1 MDTTAPGDALK
12 KPLQR
17 SKSTTTGIAQPKKRA
32 ALGDKSNIGQP
43 AETGDKEGK
52 ALKKPLA
59 ASKTGPVAK
68 AAQPTG
74 VQKLSRSQST
84 RSILGPKDKNAT
96 NVSDLKRPAS
106 GSGATGHVAKK
117 RATGSSTSSKSIEEE
132 YEHDEEN
139 VAPNGQTLEVEVEKT
154 VTTTK
159 ISVTAEPVQIKSTTP
174 QDVKPVLPQGVDD
187 LDAEDAE
194 DPLMV
199 SEYVHEIF
207 DYLREIEQETMANKD
222 YMDNQP
228 DLEWKMR
235 GILVDWLL
243 EVHTRF
249 RLLPETLFL
258 AVNIIDRFL
267 STKIVQLDRLQLV
280 GVTAMFIASKYEE
293 VLSPH
298 VQNFRHVADDGFTEE
313 EILSA
318 ERFVL
323 QALNYDLRYPNPM
336 NFLRRISK
344 ADSYDVQTRTVGKY
358 LLEISCLDHRFLE
371 YPPSQVSAA
380 AMYLARLVLDSG
392 DWVSAMLQ

>member
-1 MDTTAPGDALK
+1 MLK

-17 SKSTTTGIAQPKKRA
+17 TKSTTSGIAQPKKRA
-32 ALGDKSNIGQP
+32 ALGDKSNIGAP
-43 AETGDKEGK
+43 ADAGDKEGK
-52 ALKKPLA
+52 VLKKPLA
-59 ASKTGPVAK
+59 NKTGPVSK

-74 VQKLSRSQST
+74 IQKLSRSQST
-84 RSILGPKDKNAT
+84 RSILGPKDKSST
-96 NVSDLKRPAS
+96 NVSELKRPAS
-106 GSGATGHVAKK
+106 GSGATTHVSKK
-117 RATGSSTSSKSIEEE
+117 RATGSSTSSKSITEEE
-132 YEHDEEN
+132 YQQDEN
-139 VAPNGQTLEVEVEKT
+139 VAPNGQTVEVEVEKT

-159 ISVTAEPVQIKSTTP
+159 ITVADPEPVKSTTP
-174 QDVKPVLPQGVDD
+174 QNIARVIPEGVED

-207 DYLREIEQETMANKD
+207 DYLRVIEVETMANKD

-380 AMYLARLVLDSG
+380 AMFLARLVLGSG
-392 DWVSAMLQ
+392 EWVGPITRVT